1 MTAVDPQRLARE
13 IESLGTVLD
22 DPKSLRSR
30 IIALLDIYA
39 DRTRRTG
46 GGANPERTHWSFDVP
61 PPILRSLK
69 LFLQGKLAQK
79 PNLVWEI
86 TDELWH
92 AGYRETQLLAIDVLM
107 LCSDHK
113 VAEWVEEHA
122 TESVDNA
129 TMATLARDG
138 LSGWRQSAPK
148 DFIAA
153 ASRWLQDEKAMIRA
167 FSLYGLGAAVRDPA
181 FEDLPTI
188 FSMLHDFTQPTR
200 GESRRGLLELMRAL
214 ANRSPAETTHF
225 LLDRLKREGAQAE
238 RLARSV
244 LEILPKAQRIAI
256 QQALSG

>member
-13 IESLGTVLD
+13 IESLDTVLD

-30 IIALLDIYA
+30 VIALLDIYA

-46 GGANPERTHWSFDVP
+46 AGANPERTPWSFDVP
-61 PPILRSLK
+61 SPILRSLK
-69 LFLQGKLAQK
+69 LYLQEKLVSKTKLA
-79 PNLVWEI
+79 WEI

-92 AGYRETQLLAIDVLM
+92 AGYRETQLLATNVLM
-107 LCSDHK
+107 LCSDPK

-122 TESVDNA
+122 VESVDNA

-138 LSGWRQSAPK
+138 LSGWRQSAPQ
-148 DFIAA
+148 DFITAT
-153 ASRWLQDEKAMIRA
+153 SRWLQDEKAMIRA

-181 FEDLPTI
+181 FEDLPAV
-188 FSMLHDFTQPTR
+188 FSLLHDFTQPTR
-200 GESRRGLLELMRAL
+200 GDSRRALLELVRAL

-225 LLDRLKREGAQAE
+225 LLEGLKRGGTHAE

-244 LEILPKAQRIAI
+244 LEILPKAQRTAI